1 MEEFIMKIEI
11 IERNYD
17 VGKRLTDLINKKIEK
32 FNRYFNDEAVARVV
46 CSLEKDRFKLEVTVK
61 NKGNIY
67 RSEAYGENMYENLDV
82 VLPKI
87 EKQNIKYSAKN
98 RDKLKKGA
106 FEVPTFE
113 FVEEK
118 PEETKKEIFKKKTFD
133 LDPMLLEDA
142 KEFLENIG
150 HDFYVFL
157 NAETGKIN
165 VLYNRK
171 DGELGLIECRY

>member
-1 MEEFIMKIEI
+1 MKIEI

-17 VGKRLTDLINKKIEK
+17 VGKRLTELINKKLEK
-32 FNRYFNDEAVARVV
+32 FNRYFSDGAVARVV

-61 NKGNIY
+61 NHGNIY

-87 EKQNIKYSAKN
+87 EKQIIKYASKN

-106 FEVPTFE
+106 MDVASYE

-118 PEETKKEIFKKKTFD
+118 PEEYKVKEVYKKKVFD
-133 LDPMLLEDA
+133 LDPLTVEDA
-142 KEFLENIG
+142 AEYLENLE

-157 NAETGKIN
+157 NAETGRIN
-165 VLYNRK
+165 ILYNRK
-171 DGELGLIECRY
+171 DGELGLIECKY